1 MVKWA
6 TSYNHFRETDF
17 RSYVASLWSIYSVM
31 VKVEVDQKLQVQ
43 KAIGMISFINIYIY
57 KQMSQIFYY

>member
-17 RSYVASLWSIYSVM
+17 RSYVARLWSIYPIV
-31 VKVEVDQKLQVQ
+31 VKVEVGQKLQVQ
-43 KAIGMISFINIYIY
+43 KTIGMISFINIYIY